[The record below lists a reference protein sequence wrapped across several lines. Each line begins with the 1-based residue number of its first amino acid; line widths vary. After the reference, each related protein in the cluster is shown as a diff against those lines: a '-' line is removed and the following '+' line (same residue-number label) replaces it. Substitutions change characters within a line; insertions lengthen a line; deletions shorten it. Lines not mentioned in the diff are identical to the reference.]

1 MGISKVQIP
10 EVKPFPLVCIPLRDR
25 LPMALLSQGWPY
37 SHLCMRIFSPTVELL
52 FQESTYSV
60 SLITK
65 DHYNSICPF
74 NIFPCNSQPQSIPT
88 VRKTE
93 GLL

>member
-1 MGISKVQIP
+1 MGISTSSDSRSQTLSLGLHST
-10 EVKPFPLVCIPLRDR
+10 ER
-25 LPMALLSQGWPY
+25 LSMALLSQGWPY
-37 SHLCMRIFSPTVELL
+37 SHLCMRILSPTVELL

-74 NIFPCNSQPQSIPT
+74 KIFPCNSQPQSIPT
-88 VRKTE
+88 VLKTE